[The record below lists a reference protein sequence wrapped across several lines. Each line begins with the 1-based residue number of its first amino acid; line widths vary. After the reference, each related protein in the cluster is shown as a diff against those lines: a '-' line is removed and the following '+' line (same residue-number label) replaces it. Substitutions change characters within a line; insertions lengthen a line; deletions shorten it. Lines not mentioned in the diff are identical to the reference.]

1 MQHLHM
7 AKSKIGLLMVGIL
20 AFIGYKYYENINNFI
35 ETVTVKVH
43 KMNIDLLASLGTG
56 LKFIILPSIFTI
68 SNTSNL
74 NAKVNSIMLDFYY
87 NNKLIGTV
95 GGNKE
100 IVIQAG
106 SSSFVETTVKLTTA
120 EIVKIIPSVKEF
132 LNGQRTFVIK
142 GVLKTNIGNVKI
154 NESVTV

>member
-20 AFIGYKYYENINNFI
+20 AFIGYKYYENINNII

-43 KMNIDLLASLGTG
+43 KMNIDLWASLGTG

>member
-1 MQHLHM
+1 
-7 AKSKIGLLMVGIL
+7 
-20 AFIGYKYYENINNFI
+20 
-35 ETVTVKVH
+35 
-43 KMNIDLLASLGTG
+43 
-56 LKFIILPSIFTI
+56 
-68 SNTSNL
+68 
-74 NAKVNSIMLDFYY
+74 MLDFYY